1 MLLIK
6 KNEKRYE
13 VKKELFWIEF
23 REIYETVLSKIRG
36 NIINQDFSVL
46 NKIVF
51 IFNVSFSRF
60 LKSLMTSEKDQ
71 IQDGTNKGIRNIP
84 VRFFVM
90 TREKFKGVFFFF
102 LVWH

>member
-1 MLLIK
+1 M
-6 KNEKRYE
+6 
-13 VKKELFWIEF
+13 
-23 REIYETVLSKIRG
+23 
-36 NIINQDFSVL
+36 L

-102 LVWH
+102 FSLTLNMFDFLSGYFLTDISLIYTKIIYLKNFFILY

>member
-1 MLLIK
+1 M
-6 KNEKRYE
+6 
-13 VKKELFWIEF
+13 
-23 REIYETVLSKIRG
+23 
-36 NIINQDFSVL
+36 L

-51 IFNVSFSRF
+51 IFSVSFSRF

-102 LVWH
+102 FFSLTLNMFYFLSGYF